1 MHPRFVC
8 VLVCAYVCVCSCVC
22 FTCVCVYV
30 EGNIVLQYTD
40 WWYGITGVGRK
51 KGSNK
56 KSEREREGERERL

>member
-1 MHPRFVC
+1 
-8 VLVCAYVCVCSCVC
+8 
-22 FTCVCVYV
+22 VYV